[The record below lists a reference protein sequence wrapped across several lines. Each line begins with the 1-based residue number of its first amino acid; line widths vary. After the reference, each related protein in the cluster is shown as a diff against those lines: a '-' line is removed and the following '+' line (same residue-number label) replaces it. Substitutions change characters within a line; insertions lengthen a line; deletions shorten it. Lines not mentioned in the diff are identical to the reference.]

1 MIYFDN
7 SATSRFKPKCVIEEY
22 NRFVLNSCNSGR
34 SGHKDC
40 IQVATKVLLARES
53 IKKWLEANDDY
64 EVIFTSN
71 CTQAL
76 NMAILGYVTPNSHVI
91 TTVYEHNSVLR
102 PLQFLQDNYG
112 VKVTYLSPDL
122 TGFIKASDLE
132 AAITDDTKLVVVNQT
147 SNVTGFSQDIEEIGK
162 ITKKHNIKLLVDTA
176 QSLGHEPIEM
186 QHMNIDMLASCGHKG
201 IHGMQGVGILVIK
214 KDIALKHILFGGTGT
229 DSDVLTQ
236 PDHMPE
242 GYECGTINTGGI
254 LSLSKAFDW
263 TYSNFATLNRHYK
276 YLSSE
281 ILYGLKS
288 MPKITCYSD
297 FPSTV
302 ISIKADGYSS
312 NEVAEHLNN
321 HNIAV
326 RSGLHCA
333 PKIHSHLGTI
343 EDGLCRI
350 SIGYN
355 NSINDCHTLLNALS
369 KLN

>member
-7 SATSRFKPKCVIEEY
+7 SATSRFKPKSVIEEF
-22 NRFVLNSCNSGR
+22 NRFVLQSCNSGR
-34 SGHKDC
+34 SGHNDC
-40 IQVATKVLLARES
+40 IKVATKVLNTRET
-53 IKKWLEANDDY
+53 IKQYLGANDEY

-71 CTQAL
+71 CTEAL

-102 PLQFLQDNYG
+102 PLKFLEDNYG
-112 VKVTYLSPDL
+112 VKVTYLAPDSIGKI
-122 TGFIKASDLE
+122 TAKQVE
-132 AAITDDTKLVVVNQT
+132 EAITPNTKLVVINHT
-147 SNVTGFSQDIEEIGK
+147 SNVTGITQDIWEIGK
-162 ITKKHNIKLLVDTA
+162 ITKTHNIKLLIDTA
-176 QSLGHEPIEM
+176 QSLGHEIIDM
-186 QHMNIDMLASCGHKG
+186 SDMDIDMLASCGHKG

-214 KDIALKHILFGGTGT
+214 KDIKIKHIKFGGTGT
-229 DSDVLTQ
+229 DSDMLVQ

-242 GYECGTINTGGI
+242 GYEYGTLNTGGI
-254 LSLSKAFDW
+254 LSLAKAFDW
-263 TYSNFATLNRHYK
+263 TYTNYSTLNRHYK

-312 NEVAEHLNN
+312 SEVAEFLNN

-355 NSINDCHTLLNALS
+355 NQISDCRNLLHALS
-369 KLN
+369 RL